1 MKSTTAPKVPR
12 YGGREYVNRGLD
24 RRRSRTPRISRY
36 SFLGGRRKKVRRWEE
51 VEGSFLDL
59 YGTRLLL
66 LLMWV
71 ALMNVGDT
79 FFTLIHL
86 QDGGRELNPVA
97 DMLLHSGRTGFVVW
111 KSILIGSALVV
122 LCVHKN
128 FYLARLGLW
137 AAAVSY
143 TILIGYHLAL
153 FYV

>member
-1 MKSTTAPKVPR
+1 MPR
-12 YGGREYVNRGLD
+12 FGGGEYVNRGLD
-24 RRRSRTPRISRY
+24 RRRERTPRLSRY
-36 SFLGGRRKKVRRWEE
+36 SFLGGRRAEVRRYDE

-66 LLMWV
+66 ILMWI

-97 DMLLHSGRTGFVVW
+97 DLLLLSGRRGFVVW
-111 KSILIGSALVV
+111 KSLLIGAALVV

-143 TILIGYHLAL
+143 TILIAYHLAL